1 MTTFVMPICLGC
13 TRYDAAFPG
22 PGARCTAFPDGIPRE
37 ILESAADHRQP
48 YDGDQGIRFDPI
60 EHADAVY
67 AEKLF
72 SPFLDEPYVEE
83 DDEESDAARAE
94 VA

>member
-1 MTTFVMPICLGC
+1 MPICSGC
-13 TRYDAAFPG
+13 THFDRKYKG
-22 PGARCTAFPDGIPRE
+22 HGYRCTAFPDGIPRE
-37 ILESAADHRQP
+37 ILESAADHRQA
-48 YDGDQGIRFDPI
+48 YAGDQGIRFEPI
-60 EHADAVY
+60 ENADAVY

-83 DDEESDAARAE
+83 GDEESDAARAE